1 MTCTDLD
8 PFRTWLTR
16 DLTASS
22 ADEMFTEGAPDGQG
36 LATTLGA

>member
-8 PFRTWLTR
+8 TFRIWLTR
-16 DLTASS
+16 DLTVGS
-22 ADEMFTEGAPDGQG
+22 ADEVFTEGAPDGQG